1 MKQEKQSAAEETLDP
16 HNWNEVKD
24 IGQKMLGEMI
34 LYLQNISSKPVWT
47 KVPEEIKEQFDQ
59 SMPIEPQALTEVY
72 EEFKETIL
80 PYGLGNTSPRFW
92 SWVIG
97 TGSVQGMLAEM
108 LAATMNSNVG
118 IGDQAPMYVDKQVVN
133 WCKEMMGFPTE
144 SSGALVSGASAA
156 NLNAL
161 ITARNAMSDYIRI
174 RGIQIYSGKLVMYAS
189 SETHSSIQKAAEIIG
204 IGSEG
209 VRKIN
214 VNDQYEMDVKHLED
228 MIRKDKLIGNIPFCV
243 VANVGTV
250 NTGAID
256 PLQEIFMICMKYNL
270 WFHIDGAF
278 GALAKLLPEYSEK
291 LMGIELADSIAFD
304 LHKWMYMPYEAG
316 VVLVKNANKHRQA
329 FAQHPDY
336 VLYHERGI
344 AAGPEPAFDFGFDMS
359 RGFKALKIWM
369 SLKEHGIKKF
379 RRLIRQN
386 IRQAKYLEQLI
397 LEQPSLELMA
407 PVSLNIVCFRYNPG
421 MMMKGELS
429 ELNKEILMRLHEN
442 GIVAPSYTK
451 LNQEY
456 CLRVAIVNHRS
467 KLKDFDLLIKEVLT
481 VGNMLQKES
490 SFNYYE
496 MKNKVAP
503 DKEQLLIWAC

>member
-1 MKQEKQSAAEETLDP
+1 MKQVKQLPQRTAEETLDP
-16 HNWNEVKD
+16 HDWEEVSE
-24 IGQKMLGEMI
+24 IGQRMLSEMMQ
-34 LYLQNISSKPVWT
+34 YLKNISSKPVWT
-47 KVPEEIKEQFDQ
+47 KVPEEIKEQFEQ
-59 SMPIEPQALTEVY
+59 PLPVEPQPLTEVY

-80 PYGLGNTSPRFW
+80 PYSLGNTHPRFW

-97 TGSVQGMLAEM
+97 TGTVQGMLAEM
-108 LAATMNSNVG
+108 LAAGMNSNVS
-118 IGDQAPMYVDKQVVN
+118 IGDQSPMYVDKQVVN
-133 WCKEMMGFPTE
+133 WCKEMMGFPDE
-144 SSGALVSGASAA
+144 SSGALVNGASTA

-204 IGSEG
+204 IGSEA
-209 VRKIN
+209 VRKVN
-214 VNDQYEMDVKHLED
+214 VNEQYEMDVQHLEE
-228 MIRKDKLIGNIPFCV
+228 MIRKDKIIGNIPFCV

-250 NTGAID
+250 NTGSID

-278 GALAKLLPEYSEK
+278 GALAKLLPEYSNR
-291 LMGIELADSIAFD
+291 LLGIELADSLAFD
-304 LHKWMYMPYEAG
+304 LHKWMHMPYEAG
-316 VVLVKNANKHRQA
+316 VVLVKNKNKHRQA

-336 VLYHERGI
+336 VLYHDRGI
-344 AAGPEPAFDFGFDMS
+344 AAGPEPTFDFGFDMS
-359 RGFKALKIWM
+359 RGFKALKVWM
-369 SLKEHGIKKF
+369 NLKEHGIKKY

-397 LEQPSLELMA
+397 SEQSSLELMA

-429 ELNKEILMRLHEN
+429 ELNKEILMRLHEA

-451 LNQEY
+451 LNEEY

-467 KLKDFDLLIKEVLT
+467 TIKDFDVLVKEVLRI
-481 VGNMLQKES
+481 GEEIQKER
-490 SFNYYE
+490 SFSYYE
-496 MKNKVAP
+496 MKSKVA
-503 DKEQLLIWAC
+503 

>member
-1 MKQEKQSAAEETLDP
+1 MKQVKQLPQRTAEETLDP
-16 HNWNEVKD
+16 HDWEEVSE
-24 IGQKMLGEMI
+24 IGQRMLSEMMQ
-34 LYLQNISSKPVWT
+34 YLKNISSKPVWT
-47 KVPEEIKEQFDQ
+47 KVPEEIKEQFEQ
-59 SMPIEPQALTEVY
+59 PLPVEPQPLTEVY

-80 PYGLGNTSPRFW
+80 PFSLGNTHPRFW

-97 TGSVQGMLAEM
+97 TGTVEGMLAEM
-108 LAATMNSNVG
+108 LAAGMNSNVG
-118 IGDQAPMYVDKQVVN
+118 IGDQSPMYVDKQVVN
-133 WCKEMMGFPTE
+133 WCKEMMGFPAE
-144 SSGALVSGASAA
+144 SSGALVNGASTA

-189 SETHSSIQKAAEIIG
+189 AETHSSIQKAAEIIG
-204 IGSEG
+204 IGSEA
-209 VRKIN
+209 VRKVN
-214 VNDQYEMDVKHLED
+214 VNEQYEMDIQHLEEL
-228 MIRKDKLIGNIPFCV
+228 IRKDKIIGNIPFCV

-256 PLQEIFMICMKYNL
+256 PLQEIFMVCMKYNL

-278 GALAKLLPEYSEK
+278 GALAKLLPEYSNK

-304 LHKWMYMPYEAG
+304 LHKWMYMPYDVG
-316 VVLVKNANKHRQA
+316 VVLVKNENKHRQA

-336 VLYHERGI
+336 VLYHDRGI
-344 AAGPEPAFDFGFDMS
+344 AAGPEPPFDFGFDMS
-359 RGFKALKIWM
+359 RGFKALKVWM
-369 SLKEHGIKKF
+369 SLKEHGIKKY

-397 LEQPSLELMA
+397 SEQTSLELMA
-407 PVSLNIVCFRYNPG
+407 PVNLNIVCFRYNPG

-429 ELNKEILMRLHEN
+429 ELNKEILMRLHEA

-467 KLKDFDLLIKEVLT
+467 KMKDFDLLVKEVLRI
-481 VGNMLQKES
+481 GNELQKER
-490 SFNYYE
+490 SFSYYE
-496 MKNKVAP
+496 MKTKVA
-503 DKEQLLIWAC
+503 